1 MTIIREFR
9 ITNLAGRKGEL
20 HQVLDPKVNIF
31 WGLNGTGKTTLLRIL
46 DAALSNK
53 TRSLPALPFERAE
66 VTFYSETHDME
77 FVRCFEHGQSAAVDD
92 TTDEEW
98 VLVTEFGLEDGP
110 AMRTRQTSADPGW
123 ETSVSSTPNK
133 AKAESAPS
141 EPDPLV
147 AAYKHSYLPI
157 SRMLEPLHHADAM
170 QSSSADERFVRR
182 VNQVWSRY
190 SARSL
195 AEVKDIQQLGLAEI
209 LAILFGG
216 RSQAPL
222 LDGAEN
228 TGKEQETEAM
238 DAYRLVSD
246 FLGAQRI
253 LLPLGRKDFTARYE
267 DSDQHR
273 HVVTRI
279 RSIMKQID
287 QVLAPQQELQS
298 VIDEMYIGN
307 KHLVLGP
314 ARGSGV
320 RRNIGVR
327 VNDEAIPLDALSSG
341 EKQLL
346 QILLETLAVGE
357 STIMIDEPELSLHPD
372 WQKGLVRS
380 MRRVNVDAQFL
391 LATHSPELMVGVDD
405 ECVFEL

>member
-1 MTIIREFR
+1 VTIIREFR

-53 TRSLPALPFERAE
+53 THSLSALPFERAE
-66 VTFYSETHDME
+66 VTFYSENHDME
-77 FVRCFEHGQSAAVDD
+77 FVRCFDHSQSMSVDD

-98 VLVTEFGLEDGP
+98 VVVSDFELEDGP

-123 ETSVSSTPNK
+123 ETSVSSTPDE
-133 AKAESAPS
+133 AQLGSAS
-141 EPDPLV
+141 WDPDRLV
-147 AAYKHSYLPI
+147 APYKHSYLPI
-157 SRMLEPLHHADAM
+157 SRMLEPLHHGEAM
-170 QSSSADERFVRR
+170 HSSSADERFVRR

-190 SARSL
+190 SAKSL
-195 AEVKDIQQLGLAEI
+195 AEVRDIQQLGLAEI

-216 RSQAPL
+216 SSQAPIL
-222 LDGAEN
+222 ETVEGASEDQ
-228 TGKEQETEAM
+228 KTEAL

-246 FLGAQRI
+246 FLRAQRI

-287 QVLAPQQELQS
+287 QVLAPQHELQS

-314 ARGSGV
+314 ARSSNG

-327 VNDEAIPLDALSSG
+327 INDESIPLHALSSG

-372 WQKGLVRS
+372 WQKGLVGS
-380 MRRVNVDAQFL
+380 MRRVNVDAQFI

-405 ECVFEL
+405 DCVFEL

>member
-1 MTIIREFR
+1 VTIIREFR

-20 HQVLDPKVNIF
+20 HQVLHPKVNIF

-53 TRSLPALPFERAE
+53 TRSLLALPFERAE

-77 FVRCFEHGQSAAVDD
+77 FVRCFDNSQPTSVDD

-98 VLVTEFGLEDGP
+98 VLVSDFELEDGP
-110 AMRTRQTSADPGW
+110 TMRTRQTSTDPGW
-123 ETSVSSTPNK
+123 ETGVSSTPAE
-133 AKAESAPS
+133 AKSDSAPS

-147 AAYKHSYLPI
+147 AHYKHSYLPI
-157 SRMLEPLHHADAM
+157 SRMLEPLHHGEAM

-190 SARSL
+190 SAKSL
-195 AEVKDIQQLGLAEI
+195 AEVRDIQQLGLAEI

-216 RSQAPL
+216 RSQAPV
-222 LDGAEN
+222 LDGAESA
-228 TGKEQETEAM
+228 GEEQETEAM
-238 DAYRLVSD
+238 DAYRLVSE
-246 FLGAQRI
+246 FLQAQRI
-253 LLPLGRKDFTARYE
+253 MLPLGRKDFTARYE

-314 ARGSGV
+314 ARGAVG
-320 RRNIGVR
+320 RRNIGVQI
-327 VNDEAIPLDALSSG
+327 NNESIPLYALSSG

-372 WQKGLVRS
+372 WQKGLVGS
-380 MRRVNVDAQFL
+380 MRRVNSDAQFL

-405 ECVFEL
+405 DCVFEL